1 MKTYKVF
8 SHPTKEVKAVKTGFA
23 WLAIPFVTFLPF
35 LPVWFLFRGLWK
47 IFIAYILTILILASI
62 DYEIYGELGFFNFS
76 NSNDLQIIIVIIE
89 MVILL
94 LPAFK
99 GNEWTSLN
107 LLNKG
112 YKVSFS
118 VQASSKK
125 EALELAQNKKIDYDM
140 IYWRQKNPIKYN
152 GIF

>member
-8 SHPTKEVKAVKTGFA
+8 SHPTKEIKAVKTGFA
-23 WLAIPFVTFLPF
+23 WLAIPFVTLLPF

-47 IFIAYILTILILASI
+47 IFIAYILVILILASI

-76 NSNDLQIIIVIIE
+76 NANDLQIIIVIIE

-99 GNEWTSLN
+99 GNDWTTQN
-107 LLNKG
+107 LMSKG
-112 YKVSFS
+112 YKISFS
-118 VQASSKK
+118 VQASNKK

-140 IYWRQKNPIKYN
+140 VY
-152 GIF
+152 

>member
-23 WLAIPFVTFLPF
+23 WLAIPFVAFLPF

-89 MVILL
+89 IVILL
-94 LPAFK
+94 FPAFK
-99 GNEWTSLN
+99 GNEWTAQN
-107 LLNKG
+107 LLSKG

-125 EALELAQNKKIDYDM
+125 EALELAQNKKIDYEM
-140 IYWRQKNPIKYN
+140 IY
-152 GIF
+152 

>member
-8 SHPTKEVKAVKTGFA
+8 THPSKEVNAVKTGFA
-23 WLAIPFVTFLPF
+23 WLALILLPF

-47 IFIAYILTILILASI
+47 FFIAYVLIILILASI

-94 LPAFK
+94 MPAFK
-99 GNEWTSLN
+99 GNEWTSMN
-107 LLNKG
+107 LLSKG

-125 EALELAQNKKIDYDM
+125 EALKLAQQKKINYDVV
-140 IYWRQKNPIKYN
+140 Y
-152 GIF
+152 

>member
-1 MKTYKVF
+1 MKTFKVL
-8 SHPTKEVKAVKTGFA
+8 SHPKKEVKAVKTGFA
-23 WLAIPFVTFLPF
+23 WLALPFVALLPF

-76 NSNDLQIIIVIIE
+76 NANDLQIIIVIIE

-99 GNEWTSLN
+99 GNEWTLQY

-118 VQASSKK
+118 VQASNKK
-125 EALELAQNKKIDYDM
+125 EAIELAQKKKIDYEM
-140 IYWRQKNPIKYN
+140 TY
-152 GIF
+152 

>member
-1 MKTYKVF
+1 MKTFKVL

-23 WLAIPFVTFLPF
+23 WLALPFVALLPF

-76 NSNDLQIIIVIIE
+76 NPNDLQIIIVIIE

-99 GNEWTSLN
+99 GNEWTLQN

-125 EALELAQNKKIDYDM
+125 EALQLARNKKI
-140 IYWRQKNPIKYN
+140 NYN
-152 GIF
+152 MVY

>member
-1 MKTYKVF
+1 MNTYKVL
-8 SHPTKEVKAVKTGFA
+8 SHPTQEVQAVKTGFA

-35 LPVWFLFRGLWK
+35 LPIWFLFRGLWK

-76 NSNDLQIIIVIIE
+76 NANDLQIIIVIIE
-89 MVILL
+89 IVILL

-107 LLNKG
+107 LMSKG

-118 VQASSKK
+118 VQASTKK
-125 EALELAQNKKIDYDM
+125 EALELAKNKKINYDM
-140 IYWRQKNPIKYN
+140 IN
-152 GIF
+152 

>member
-8 SHPTKEVKAVKTGFA
+8 THPKKEITAVKSGFA
-23 WLAIPFVTFLPF
+23 WLAIPFVALLPF

-62 DYEIYGELGFFNFS
+62 DFEIYGELGFFNFS
-76 NSNDLQIIIVIIE
+76 NANDLQIIIVIIE
-89 MVILL
+89 IVILL

-99 GNEWTSLN
+99 GNEWTSLH
-107 LLNKG
+107 LVKKG
-112 YKVSFS
+112 YQVSYS

-125 EALELAQNKKIDYDM
+125 EALKLAQNKKIDYDV
-140 IYWRQKNPIKYN
+140 IY
-152 GIF
+152 